1 MSFQAST
8 RNFLHRGLRQCFVH
22 LSGRTSGHKWWI
34 PLWQFCFFVEQRIS
48 FKQAFDPNTPLPI
61 YGFTFPPFCEAK
73 IHWKNLNPSNSKAS
87 PTVTDQPNS
96 PILTLKMKVDG
107 RWLSFSKG
115 LFFSGCRVA
124 FIFRLHKRNF
134 KVLERPAAS
143 TSHCWHCSSPRH
155 GVVPNHTDPIYP
167 REKSPT
173 WKKAILAGGFHPSEK
188 YVQVKL
194 NHLPGQK
201 SKMIETIT

>member
-34 PLWQFCFFVEQRIS
+34 PLWQLCFVVEQRIS
-48 FKQAFDPNTPLPI
+48 FKQAFDPNTALPI

-73 IHWKNLNPSNSKAS
+73 IHWKNLNPSNSEAS
-87 PTVTDQPNS
+87 PTVTDQTNS

-115 LFFSGCRVA
+115 LFFFQVAGLRSFLGCINQNSRHSSGQQRQHHIAGIAVRRGMEWCPTTLIQ
-124 FIFRLHKRNF
+124 FILTKKVPPGKRRF
-134 KVLERPAAS
+134 
-143 TSHCWHCSSPRH
+143 
-155 GVVPNHTDPIYP
+155 
-167 REKSPT
+167 
-173 WKKAILAGGFHPSEK
+173 
-188 YVQVKL
+188 
-194 NHLPGQK
+194 
-201 SKMIETIT
+201 